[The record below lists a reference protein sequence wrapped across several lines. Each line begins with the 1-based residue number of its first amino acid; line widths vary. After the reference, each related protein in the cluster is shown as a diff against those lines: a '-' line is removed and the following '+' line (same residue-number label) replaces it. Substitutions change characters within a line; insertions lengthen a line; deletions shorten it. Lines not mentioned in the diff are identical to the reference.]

1 MPVEHVLPGEAEA
14 IVHMTEV
21 LQKQLTERYKKPMM
35 RRDAHPKHHGLV
47 NATFIVDPAR
57 PAELR
62 HGLFENAAR
71 FPALIR
77 YSNGQPVVGHDLAGD
92 IRGMAI
98 HLERRSFIDSHAH
111 DFILATGEAFFATD
125 AVDYRG
131 FPEAS
136 EHKWTM
142 FGYFISGFRRLRCG
156 WQLLKAFKKPTS
168 PLVAEYFSQTPYL
181 LGPHCVK
188 YLVRPV
194 YPLPS
199 TGDYPCYLK
208 PVVRHVLSAMTFVA
222 GIVRPKALQRI
233 PGFDALRKS
242 LEIDLAE
249 RPVML
254 EFLVQRWPD
263 LSTLPEWAIEDAS
276 RVWDLPWTRVA
287 TIEVH
292 RQTDI
297 RDRDKTAEHMNF
309 NIWRTSAEHQPLG
322 SINRARLAIYLVMSK
337 FRNDF
342 NAKKKLLGVAP
353 SADQTVPSSSEE
365 SLVVVF
371 GLDRDL

>member
-1 MPVEHVLPGEAEA
+1 MPVEHVLPGETEA
-14 IVHMTEV
+14 VLHMIGV
-21 LQKQLTERYKKPMM
+21 LQKQLTERYKNPMM
-35 RRDAHPKHHGLV
+35 LRDAHPKHHGLV
-47 NATFIVDPAR
+47 NATFVVDPAR
-57 PAELR
+57 PPELR
-62 HGLFENAAR
+62 HGLFRDAAR
-71 FPALIR
+71 YKAQIR
-77 YSNGQPVVGHDLAGD
+77 YSNGQPDVGHDLAGD

-98 HLERRSFIDSHAH
+98 HLETGRRSLIDDDAH

-125 AVDYRG
+125 VVDYRG

-136 EHKWTM
+136 AHWWTNIW
-142 FGYFISGFRRLRCG
+142 YFISGFRRLRCG
-156 WQLLKAFKKPTS
+156 WQLLKAFKRPSS
-168 PLVAEYFSQTPYL
+168 PLVPEYFSQTPYL

-199 TGDYPCYLK
+199 TADYPGYLK
-208 PVVRHVLSAMTFVA
+208 PGVRHVLSAMTFVV
-222 GIVRPKALQRI
+222 GIVRRNALRRI
-233 PGFDALRKS
+233 PGFNALRKS

-249 RPVML
+249 QPVML

-297 RDRDKTAEHMNF
+297 RDRDKKAEQMNF
-309 NIWRTSAEHQPLG
+309 NIWRAVAEHQPLG
-322 SINRARLAIYLVMSK
+322 GINRARLAVYLAISK

-342 NAKKKLLGVAP
+342 NEKKAAAP
-353 SADQTVPSSSEE
+353 LVDQPEPSTEE
-365 SLVVVF
+365 SHV
-371 GLDRDL
+371 